1 MASDRRPG
9 FLREFLRQ
17 PGIVGAI
24 VASSRFLASE
34 MVQGFDWDRIGT
46 VVEYGPGTG
55 SFTGHVLRRMSA
67 DARYV
72 AIEINPRFA
81 ARFRTDHPGVPIYE
95 ASAADVEQVCRSE
108 GITRIDAVVCG
119 LPWASF
125 PADLQTAI
133 LDATMTMLA
142 PGGQFGTFA
151 YLQGLLLPGGMRLRR
166 LLRGRF
172 ATVTTSRIVWRNLP
186 PAFIY
191 RCRQAND

>member
-24 VASSRFLASE
+24 AASSKYLAKE
-34 MVQGFDWDRIGT
+34 MVAGFDWDRIAS

-55 SFTGHVLRRMSA
+55 AFTGHILERMA
-67 DARYV
+67 KDARYV
-72 AIEINPRFA
+72 AFEINPRFA
-81 ARFRTDHPGVPIYE
+81 RRFRAQYPGVPIHE
-95 ASAADVEQVCRSE
+95 TSVADVQEVCRSE
-108 GITRIDAVVCG
+108 GIDRIDAVVCG

-125 PADLQTAI
+125 PADLQTSI
-133 LDATMTMLA
+133 LDATRTMLA

-166 LLRGRF
+166 LLRDRF
-172 ATVTTSRIVWRNLP
+172 AAVTTSRIVWRNLP

-191 RCRQAND
+191 RCRHAGP